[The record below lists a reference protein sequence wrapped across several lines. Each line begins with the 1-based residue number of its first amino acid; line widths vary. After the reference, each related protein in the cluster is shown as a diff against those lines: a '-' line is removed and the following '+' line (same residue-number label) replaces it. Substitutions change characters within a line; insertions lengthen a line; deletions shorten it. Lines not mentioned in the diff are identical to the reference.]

1 MQQPTRFEIP
11 EKMREMADKS
21 VEQAKKAFDQFLD
34 ATQKAVAAA
43 EGSAR
48 TLREGA
54 ADVNR
59 QALAFLENNI
69 GASFDFA
76 QRLVKARTVEE
87 IATLQQEFV
96 KSQVKTATEQG
107 QQLGQMMG
115 RAASSAGKPS
125 TNPGSRKPG

>member
-1 MQQPTRFEIP
+1 MPSTRFEIP

-59 QALAFLENNI
+59 QALSFLEDNI

-87 IATLQQEFV
+87 IATVMDLSRSTV
-96 KSQVKTATEQG
+96 KRSIAH
-107 QQLGQMMG
+107 
-115 RAASSAGKPS
+115 ASSRLSRWVSADPS
-125 TNPGSRKPG
+125 LVGIVGGTLVGE